1 MSNMV
6 KVSYAVDLDDV
17 PKVASYLFDEAT
29 ALVEEVREQMTG
41 INFSKDNIATL
52 RDKVHELRTTLAKID
67 QRVDD
72 CYAITAGYHESILQ
86 PQTQEAPLVTGL
98 PEDQVQAT
106 AALSEKIM
114 ELQKA
119 MATGGENE

>member
-1 MSNMV
+1 
-6 KVSYAVDLDDV
+6 
-17 PKVASYLFDEAT
+17 
-29 ALVEEVREQMTG
+29 
-41 INFSKDNIATL
+41 
-52 RDKVHELRTTLAKID
+52 KID